1 MQFAVPSSLD
11 QVAWFGR
18 GPHENYWDRKTSAP
32 IGCFAS
38 TVEKWITPYV
48 RPQENANRC
57 DVRWFSLTDKAGV
70 GLRFAAGVSAP
81 LSVSAWPYSM
91 DDLAKATHDFALPR
105 RDFITVNLD
114 HRQMGVG
121 GDNSW
126 GLPVNDPYRIWPNK
140 VYEWNFTVSPSER

>member
-1 MQFAVPSSLD
+1 LD

-18 GPHENYWDRKTSAP
+18 GPHENYWDRKSSAP
-32 IGCFAS
+32 IGRYQS
-38 TVEKWITPYV
+38 TVNEWITPYV

-57 DVRWFSLTDKAGV
+57 DVRWFSLTDKAGA

-81 LSVSAWPYSM
+81 LSFGAWPYSM
-91 DDLAKATHDFALPR
+91 EDLAKATHDFALPR

-126 GLPVNDPYRIWPNK
+126 GLPVNDPYRIWPDK
-140 VYEWNFTVSPSER
+140 IYEWSFTVSPSGR

>member
-1 MQFAVPSSLD
+1 
-11 QVAWFGR
+11 VAWFGR

-32 IGCFAS
+32 IARYES

-57 DVRWFSLTDKAGV
+57 DVRWVSLADKTGA
-70 GLRFAAGVSAP
+70 GLRFTAGVSAP

-91 DDLAKATHDFALPR
+91 EDLAKATHDFALPR

-114 HRQMGVG
+114 HLQMGVG

-126 GLPVNDPYRIWPNK
+126 GLPVNDPYRIWPDK
-140 VYEWNFTVSPSER
+140 VYEWSFTVSPSGR